1 MKIGV
6 VGLGLIGGSLCKT
19 IRKNTPYV
27 CYGLDKDTET
37 VDKALRDGAICARLE
52 PDCLCEMDLTI
63 VCLHPRQ
70 TIAFLCEHADLLRPG
85 SIVTDVCGVKQSVVE
100 AVEGILAQAGVRYVG
115 AHPMA
120 GREFSGYD
128 YTTDSLFR
136 GASFILTPTE
146 ASDPEA
152 VETLRAFAI
161 ELGFGRVV
169 LATPQEHDEE
179 IAFTSQLAHVVSN
192 AYVKS
197 PRLLSQSGF
206 SAGSFQDLTRV
217 AKLDEH
223 MWTDLFLM
231 NRPALIQE
239 IDTII
244 GHLSEYRAA
253 LKAEDENM
261 LCELLRDGRILK
273 EKSLI
278 QAKAAQDNKE
288 A

>member
-19 IRKNTPYV
+19 IRKNTPYT
-27 CYGLDKDTET
+27 CYGLDKDAET

-100 AVEGILAQAGVRYVG
+100 AVEGVLTQAGVRYVG

-253 LKAEDENM
+253 LKAEDENT

-278 QAKAAQDNKE
+278 QAKAVQDNKE

>member
-19 IRKNTPYV
+19 IRKNTPYA
-27 CYGLDKDTET
+27 CYGMDKDAET

-52 PDCLCEMDLTI
+52 PDSLCEMDLTI

-70 TIAFLCEHADLLRPG
+70 TIAFLREHAGLLRRG

-100 AVEGILAQAGVRYVG
+100 AVEGVLTQAGVRYVG

-128 YTTDSLFR
+128 YTTDSLFH
-136 GASFILTPTE
+136 GASFILTPTQ

-152 VETLRAFAI
+152 VEALRAFAL

-197 PRLLSQSGF
+197 PRLLSQNGF

-231 NRPALIQE
+231 NRPALMQE

-253 LKAEDENM
+253 LKAEDENT
-261 LCELLRDGRILK
+261 LCALLRDGRILK